1 MSAGAPPSELIVE
14 YTDPL
19 EGFKGWLV
27 LDSLTH
33 RMAAGGLRV
42 QKGLTCEV
50 VRQLAATMT
59 LKMRIA
65 GIRADGA
72 KCGIDYDPASPGKQ
86 EALHRFIRAIKPYLL
101 ERYSMG
107 PDLNTT
113 MPELDAV
120 CARLGIP
127 SIKAVIAK
135 CQDFTPTAFEARVKL
150 LKQPVGHATLSRLR
164 SGAGLAAS
172 CMAALEF
179 LDIPLA
185 EARVVI
191 QGFGG
196 LAAGAS
202 YFLHQAG
209 VRIIG
214 LADRERSLCSINGTP
229 LDMPALLARAACK
242 GLIPAIETGGRLRYG
257 DKQDIYTLSCDVF
270 IPAAIER
277 AVDVHEAE
285 SMQVK
290 AIVSGA
296 NLAVTDEAEA
306 ILHRRGILVIPD
318 MVAGCGG
325 SLSMEGLFGPDELPT
340 VQDVL
345 NHVDRK
351 TRRIV
356 KNLLRRSRQDSIS
369 PREAALRICAETP
382 LYPDSKPYRPLEE
395 HIPSSELLQVAV

>member
-1 MSAGAPPSELIVE
+1 MSGSGMKQSELIVE

-27 LDSLTH
+27 IDSLTH
-33 RMAAGGLRV
+33 RMAAGGMRV
-42 QKGLTCEV
+42 QLGLTREMV
-50 VRQLAATMT
+50 QELAATMT

-72 KCGIDYDPASPGKQ
+72 KCGIDYDPASPGKS
-86 EALHRFIRAIKPYLL
+86 EAMFRFIRAIKPFLL

-120 CARLGIP
+120 CARIGIP

-135 CQDFTPTAFEARVKL
+135 CQGFTPEAFSERVQL

-172 CMAALEF
+172 CLAALEF
-179 LDIPLA
+179 LNIPLP

-209 VRIIG
+209 VRIIA

-229 LDMPALLARAACK
+229 LDLPALLAGAACK
-242 GLIPAIETGGRLRYG
+242 GLIPSAQDASKFQYG
-257 DKQDIYTLSCDVF
+257 DKRDIYNISCDVF
-270 IPAAIER
+270 VPAAIER
-277 AVDVHEAE
+277 AVDVQEAE
-285 SMQVK
+285 TMQVK
-290 AIVSGA
+290 AIACGA

-306 ILHRRGILVIPD
+306 VLHRRGILLIPD

-325 SLSMEGLFGPDELPT
+325 SLSMQGLFGPDESHS

-356 KNLLRRSRQDSIS
+356 KNMLQRSREEGIS

-382 LYPDSKPYRPLEE
+382 LYPDTRPYG
-395 HIPSSELLQVAV
+395 EL

>member
-1 MSAGAPPSELIVE
+1 MSTAGTAPELIVE

-27 LDSLTH
+27 IDALSHKL
-33 RMAAGGLRV
+33 AAGGLRV

-72 KCGIDYDPASPGKQ
+72 KCGIDYDPSSPGKQ
-86 EALHRFIRAIKPYLL
+86 EALFRFIRAIQPYL
-101 ERYSMG
+101 EQRYSMG

-120 CARLGIP
+120 CARLGIF
-127 SIKAVIAK
+127 SIKTAVARH
-135 CQDFTPTAFEARVKL
+135 QNLTPAAFEERVKL

-164 SGAGLAAS
+164 SGAGLAAA

-179 LDIPLA
+179 LDIPLTK
-185 EARVVI
+185 ARVVI

-196 LAAGAS
+196 LASGAS
-202 YFLHQAG
+202 YFLNQAG
-209 VRIIG
+209 VQIIA
-214 LADRERSLCSINGTP
+214 LADRDKSLCSINGTP
-229 LDMPALLARAACK
+229 LDISALLAGAACK
-242 GLIPAIETGGRLRYG
+242 GLLPAEQSSTVRCG
-257 DKQDIYTLSCDVF
+257 DRREIYKLSCDVF

-277 AVDVHEAE
+277 AIDRQAAE
-285 SMQVK
+285 TMQVK

-306 ILHRRGILVIPD
+306 ILHQRGILVIPD
-318 MVAGCGG
+318 MLAGCGG
-325 SLSMEGLFGPDELPT
+325 SLSMEGLFGPDELPS

-345 NHVDRK
+345 NHVDHK

-356 KNLLRRSRQDSIS
+356 KNLLQRSRQDNIS
-369 PREAALRICAETP
+369 QREAALRICAETP
-382 LYPDSKPYRPLEE
+382 LHPDSKPYVPLEE
-395 HIPSSELLQVAV
+395 QIS

>member
-1 MSAGAPPSELIVE
+1 MKKKPELIVA

-27 LDSLTH
+27 IDSLTH
-33 RMAAGGLRV
+33 RMAAGGMRV

-50 VRQLAATMT
+50 VRDLAATMT

-72 KCGIDYDPASPGKQ
+72 KCGIDYDPASPNKQ
-86 EALHRFIRAIKPYLL
+86 EAMLRFIRAIRPYLL

-120 CARLGIP
+120 CACIGIS

-135 CQDFTPTAFEARVKL
+135 CQEFTPAEFEERVRL
-150 LKQPVGHATLSRLR
+150 LKQPVGHATLGKLR
-164 SGAGLAAS
+164 SGAGVAAS
-172 CMAALEF
+172 CLAALEF
-179 LDIPLA
+179 LQIPA
-185 EARVVI
+185 AQAKVVI
-191 QGFGG
+191 QGFGS
-196 LAAGAS
+196 LASSAA

-214 LADRERSLCSINGTP
+214 LADCEKSLISQNSTP
-229 LDMPALLARAACK
+229 LDIADLLDRVCADCTCQAK
-242 GLIPAIETGGRLRYG
+242 GLIPAEAASGVYGRREAVYQLP
-257 DKQDIYTLSCDVF
+257 CDVF
-270 IPAAIER
+270 VPAAIER
-277 AVDVHEAE
+277 AIDRQAAE
-285 SMQVK
+285 TMQVK

-296 NLAVTDEAEA
+296 NLAVTAEAES
-306 ILHRRGILVIPD
+306 ILHRRGIILIPD

-325 SLSMEGLFGPDELPT
+325 SLSMQGLFGPENMPS

-345 NHVDRK
+345 SHVDRK
-351 TRRIV
+351 TRAIV
-356 KNLLRRSRQDSIS
+356 KNMLQRSREEDIS
-369 PREAALRICAETP
+369 PREAALRICAETQP
-382 LYPDSKPYRPLEE
+382 HPDTKPYG
-395 HIPSSELLQVAV
+395 ELN

>member
-1 MSAGAPPSELIVE
+1 MKKKPELIVA

-27 LDSLTH
+27 IDSLTH
-33 RMAAGGLRV
+33 RMAAGGMRV
-42 QKGLTCEV
+42 QRGLSCEV
-50 VRQLAATMT
+50 VQDLAATMT

-72 KCGIDYDPASPGKQ
+72 KCGIDYDPASPRKQ
-86 EALHRFIRAIKPYLL
+86 EAMLRFIRAIRPYLL

-120 CARLGIP
+120 CARLGIS
-127 SIKAVIAK
+127 SIKAVIAT
-135 CQDFTPTAFEARVKL
+135 CQEFSPAAFTERVQL
-150 LKQPVGHATLSRLR
+150 LKQEVGHATLGKLR
-164 SGAGLAAS
+164 SGAGVAAS
-172 CMAALEF
+172 CLAALEF
-179 LDIPLA
+179 LQIPA
-185 EARVVI
+185 TQARVGI

-196 LAAGAS
+196 LASGAA
-202 YFLHQAG
+202 YFLHQSG

-214 LADRERSLCSINGTP
+214 LADCEKSLISQDGAP
-229 LDMPALLARAACK
+229 LDLTDLLERVCADCTCQAK
-242 GLIPAIETGGRLRYG
+242 GLIPQQAASGRYG
-257 DKQDIYTLSCDVF
+257 RREAVYELPCDVF

-277 AVDVHEAE
+277 AIDRQAAE
-285 SMQVK
+285 TMQVK

-296 NLAVTDEAEA
+296 NLAVTAEAEA
-306 ILHRRGILVIPD
+306 ILHQRGIILIPD

-325 SLSMEGLFGPDELPT
+325 SLSMQGLFGPEEPPS

-356 KNLLRRSRQDSIS
+356 KNMLQRSREEGIS

-382 LYPDSKPYRPLEE
+382 LYPDTKPYGDLR
-395 HIPSSELLQVAV
+395 